1 MSYAFVFLNAIV
13 GFLSAL
19 LRIAKAMILGLFFF
33 SRLDRTVLMP
43 GFQRWDKG
51 KLPEKRMLRKLIPPC
66 SSLLTYHLPFSA
78 CRTVVCL
85 PKSWKIGQLPVASQT
100 FLLAAFDIF
109 SNYRSIWTTMQRGT
123 MDWRKA
129 WGKVIEGFW
138 LCHNEIYGLSPPP
151 FNPHWQSICN
161 SSSLNSV
168 RDDWFPFLP
177 HWKPFDHV
185 QNPFSPSPP
194 RW

>member
-13 GFLSAL
+13 GFLSGL

-85 PKSWKIGQLPVASQT
+85 PKSWKIEQLLVASQT
-100 FLLAAFDIF
+100 LLLTAFDFFFKLPKHLNNNATRHDGLEKGLGEGDRRILVV
-109 SNYRSIWTTMQRGT
+109 SQWNLWT
-123 MDWRKA
+123 
-129 WGKVIEGFW
+129 
-138 LCHNEIYGLSPPP
+138 LPPL
-151 FNPHWQSICN
+151 Q
-161 SSSLNSV
+161 SSLAVN
-168 RDDWFPFLP
+168 L
-177 HWKPFDHV
+177 
-185 QNPFSPSPP
+185 Q
-194 RW
+194 